1 MHVYIYLPQIGTCG
15 PSGHTVPSVLSACIE
30 SPHWVPCVYMH
41 VCMYVCMYA
50 CMHVCMYAIY
60 ACMHIYM
67 YIYMYV
73 YISKYIYR
81 HCIYTYLHMYTVLS
95 ALARANVPAAFR
107 VRVCDAQL
115 NFTYNH

>member
-1 MHVYIYLPQIGTCG
+1 
-15 PSGHTVPSVLSACIE
+15 
-30 SPHWVPCVYMH
+30 
-41 VCMYVCMYA
+41 
-50 CMHVCMYAIY
+50 
-60 ACMHIYM
+60 M